1 MMNRLPSPE
10 STRRE
15 AWKAKSRQLKGG
27 LPFLL
32 LDVSVVGMHG
42 GHSAVGWSCLIPHEN
57 QTAV

>member
-15 AWKAKSRQLKGG
+15 AWKTESRQLKGG

-32 LDVSVVGMHG
+32 LDMSVVGMHG
-42 GHSAVGWSCLIPHEN
+42 GHSAVGWSCPIPHEN

>member
-1 MMNRLPSPE
+1 MNRLSSPE

-15 AWKAKSRQLKGG
+15 ARKAESRELKGG
-27 LPFLL
+27 LLFLL

-42 GHSAVGWSCLIPHEN
+42 GYSAVGWSRPISHEN